1 MAFCTQCGHKTEGRF
16 CEECGAPQKTAAT
29 PAPSTAQQ
37 PNLPPISPQHAT
49 PVHAAAPDAATSVV
63 SGRRIAL
70 IAGIGALVIAIAA
83 GVAVFAFRSE
93 SPSNAVF
100 AGLIEKSLLA
110 NPLAYKSHYC
120 LNNFAYDKDPVLVN
134 SFDSGT
140 QRWMTV
146 LTNAGLYS
154 APEVITQNNGF
165 FNTEQLKYQK
175 TDTGKKATD
184 GRQLCYADGVTVK
197 SVASFTPATKA
208 GEMQVSR
215 ATVTLQLKNPMPW
228 ITQEETRQAGIDV
241 QTEFQDSK
249 VFVLKERKWVLA
261 TDSDI
266 RAAQSGIR
274 LQEQSQS
281 TSTSGGPSIFSSLLK
296 LFGGHGNPL
305 IGRWRSSFMGIDAVA
320 FEFDADSMTSNGGKV
335 KVRYEVADKDVT
347 VYPQGQE
354 VGLVFKVIDANTMSL
369 NMGVELQI
377 KRTQ

>member
-1 MAFCTQCGHKTEGRF
+1 MAFCTQCGHKNETEGRF
-16 CEECGAPQKTAAT
+16 CEECGSQLKAAT
-29 PAPSTAQQ
+29 PAPSTTQH
-37 PNLPPISPQHAT
+37 PNAPPVSPQRAA
-49 PVHAAAPDAATSVV
+49 PIHAAASFV
-63 SGRRIAL
+63 SGRKIAL
-70 IAGIGALVIAIAA
+70 FAGVGALVIAITAGIAA
-83 GVAVFAFRSE
+83 FALRSE
-93 SPSNAVF
+93 SPANALF
-100 AGLIEKSLLA
+100 ADLIEKSLLA
-110 NPLAYKSHYC
+110 SPLPYKSHYC
-120 LNNFAYDKDPVLVN
+120 LSNFAYDKDPVLVN
-134 SFDSGT
+134 SLDSGT
-140 QRWMTV
+140 QRWMRV

-175 TDTGKKATD
+175 TDAGKKATD

-197 SVASFTPATKA
+197 SVDSFTPATKA

-215 ATVTLQLKNPMPW
+215 VTVTLQLKNPMPW

-266 RAAQSGIR
+266 RAAQSGIH

-281 TSTSGGPSIFSSLLK
+281 TSASGGPSLFSSLLK

-305 IGRWRSSFMGIDAVA
+305 IGRWKSSFMGIDAVA

-335 KVRYEVADKDVT
+335 KVHYEVTDKDVT